1 MGSYGWT
8 LILISSGDQC
18 SLSLFKKRE
27 SESWG
32 RLQHVGQRGMSCLSQ
47 CIPHTLSRC
56 YPWPMCQKT
65 RQINTSWKIK
75 NIQNSDLLKHSI
87 VKPNCCFYVNEHLKV
102 KYTPHIKTN
111 LIQAIISTVKF
122 NLKRWTAF
130 CHQQKS
136 SLKQSHV
143 FSEPKEKTV
152 FTLFWIMRNAKI
164 NSLQVT
170 NNSALLHLKGS
181 DSPGGPTCSILWL

>member
-1 MGSYGWT
+1 MISAFYLSLKRGKVKVEGVCSMWVSGGWVVCPSVY
-8 LILISSGDQC
+8 LILQM
-18 SLSLFKKRE
+18 LSVAHVPKNEANQHKLENKEYPELWPFK
-27 SESWG
+27 
-32 RLQHVGQRGMSCLSQ
+32 
-47 CIPHTLSRC
+47 TLH
-56 YPWPMCQKT
+56 CQT
-65 RQINTSWKIK
+65 Q
-75 NIQNSDLLKHSI
+75 LLLLCKWAL
-87 VKPNCCFYVNEHLKV
+87 EMKV
-102 KYTPHIKTN
+102 KYTPHKKTN